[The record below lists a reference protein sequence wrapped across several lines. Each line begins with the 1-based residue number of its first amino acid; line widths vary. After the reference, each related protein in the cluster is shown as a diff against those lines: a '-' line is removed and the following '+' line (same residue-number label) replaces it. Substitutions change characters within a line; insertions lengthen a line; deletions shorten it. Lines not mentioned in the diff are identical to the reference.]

1 MTKTAR
7 KALILAAKLLIAV
20 AMLVWVIS
28 QVHWDDYVI
37 AESDGRSYPV
47 LDAKPEYVRI
57 ATGPLWRR
65 GAETRPRSDFR
76 SLPQSGQVVRRG
88 FASCIT
94 GLEEPRNASL
104 MAGACV
110 AFLASM
116 LTVAFRWRFLLRV
129 QSVRIGLWEAVRL
142 TFLGQFFNAV
152 VPGTVGGDL
161 VKAYYVSKH
170 TPRKAA
176 VVVTTF
182 VDRMIGMTEL
192 ALLAAVMVAVVW
204 VGGLVSPQT
213 AHAMGLTIAV
223 VLAVVGL
230 AFAFV
235 LSRRFRKVLH
245 LEKLYGRLP
254 LAHHF
259 AAAGEAARIYRNR
272 IGSLA
277 WAMVVT
283 VLAHVTFIGSIAL
296 VGASLSLPSGW
307 YEYFLYVPLIY
318 IIGAV
323 PVTPGGV
330 GLVEKLYVVL
340 FASAAPSAVLALA
353 LLARGVQV
361 LCGLPGLVVAV
372 TGPKLP
378 KAQAIEAE
386 LGLSEST

>member
-7 KALILAAKLLIAV
+7 KTLFLAAKLLVAV
-20 AMLVWVIS
+20 GMLVWVIS

-37 AESDGRSYPV
+37 AGSDGRSYPV
-47 LDAKPEYVRI
+47 IEEGSEFVTV
-57 ATGPLWRR
+57 ATGSPWRR
-65 GAETRPRSDFR
+65 GVEVRPRDDFR
-76 SLPQSGQVVRRG
+76 PLPQSDQVVRRG

-94 GLEEPRNASL
+94 GLEEPRNMWL
-104 MAGACV
+104 IVGACA

-116 LTVAFRWRFLLRV
+116 LMVAFRWRFLLAV
-129 QSVRIGLWEAVRL
+129 QSVHIGLWESVRL

-170 TPRKAA
+170 TQRKAA

-182 VDRMIGMTEL
+182 VDRMIGITEL
-192 ALLAAVMVAVVW
+192 ALLAAAMVAVVW
-204 VGGLVSPQT
+204 MGGLVGPQT
-213 AHAMGLTIAV
+213 VGAMGLTIAV
-223 VLAVVGL
+223 VLAVVAL
-230 AFAFV
+230 AFTFV
-235 LSRRFRKVLH
+235 LSSRFRKVLH

-254 LAHHF
+254 LAYHF
-259 AAAGEAARIYRNR
+259 AAAGDAARIYRDR
-272 IGSLA
+272 AGSLV
-277 WAMVVT
+277 WAMAMT
-283 VLAHVTFIGSIAL
+283 VFAHVTFIGSIGL

-318 IIGAV
+318 IVGAV

-340 FASAAPSAVLALA
+340 FASAAPSGALALA

-378 KAQAIEAE
+378 KAQTIEAE
-386 LGLSEST
+386 LGLSETT